1 MLKVFF
7 SSVGYTIADHLSV
20 IGQFKTK
27 TDHYGS
33 IADDILLISGALFAK
48 K

>member
-7 SSVGYTIADHLSV
+7 LSSAGYTIADHLCV
-20 IGQFKTK
+20 ANLLTK
-27 TDHYGS
+27 TDHYGG